1 MEEIIEIILFVEDD
15 KIDRLAFERF
25 AKKHNFP
32 YNYMMA
38 KSVFEARSLLE
49 EMKFS
54 AVIMDYNL
62 GDGTAFDLFG
72 YAKQTPIII
81 VTGAGDQEIAVKAI
95 KKGAYDYIIK
105 DPDGNYLSMLP
116 LTVENAINRWRNEL
130 ELSQYRK
137 NLEQVVALRTAELY
151 KEMEERKHA
160 EESLIDLQK
169 KMITI
174 SEKERQKI
182 GQLLHDDLGQQLTG
196 IKYMVTNLKHELKGN
211 SWGDMGLVNEISEQ
225 VGDAIER
232 ARGISKGMCPV
243 LLEHEG
249 FLMAFEEMKMDIE
262 RVYGVSCELRC
273 DGEINL
279 GEHDKAVNIFYIAR
293 ESVSNAIRHGNAN
306 KISISLKDVD
316 SIMTM
321 TIVNDYGKNR
331 KTGKDNSGIGIEIM
345 RYRAEAIGGKLSI
358 SEEESRFVVC
368 LKVDI

>member
-1 MEEIIEIILFVEDD
+1 MEEIIEIVLLVEDD
-15 KIDRLAFERF
+15 KIDRMAFERF
-25 AKKHNFP
+25 AKKNDFP
-32 YNYMMA
+32 YNYMIA

-72 YAKQTPIII
+72 YIKHTPIII
-81 VTGAGDQEIAVKAI
+81 VTGAGDQEIAVKAM

-105 DPDGNYLSMLP
+105 DPEGNYLKMLP

-151 KEMEERKHA
+151 REMEERKHA

-196 IKYMVTNLKHELKGN
+196 IKYMVTNLRHELEGD
-211 SWGDMGLVNEISEQ
+211 SCGDMKLVNEISEQ
-225 VGDAIER
+225 VADAIER

-243 LLEHEG
+243 LLENEG

-262 RVYGVSCELRC
+262 RVYGITCELKY
-273 DGEINL
+273 DNGINIVQ
-279 GEHDKAVNIFYIAR
+279 HDKAINIFYIAR
-293 ESVSNAIRHGNAN
+293 ESVSNAIRHGDAD
-306 KISISLKDVD
+306 KISINLKEVD
-316 SIMTM
+316 SILTM

-331 KTGKDNSGIGIEIM
+331 KIGNDNAGIGIEIM
-345 RYRAEAIGGKLSI
+345 RYRAEAIGGKLLI
-358 SEEESRFVVC
+358 SEEESRFAVC